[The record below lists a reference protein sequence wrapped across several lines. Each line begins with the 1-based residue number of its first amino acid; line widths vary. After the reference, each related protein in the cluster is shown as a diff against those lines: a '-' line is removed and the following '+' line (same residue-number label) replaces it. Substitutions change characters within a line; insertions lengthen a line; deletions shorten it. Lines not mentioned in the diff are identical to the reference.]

1 MYLWKKQQ
9 NRPSFHVHSN
19 TCPTG
24 SVDFSCTLL
33 YNCTSVYIIVYT
45 VSCWTSRRFRVVYV
59 SCSRCYMHPP
69 FTRVLIYPQESQ
81 NKTKQNN
88 NNNNLFSYIYRKLKP
103 NNHVSLSLKPGKSKI
118 QRVTC
123 PKCPGQLST
132 AQSTLSPRS
141 ETVLLSSTW
150 FLHPKEQLG
159 QCLTFRPR
167 FPTSITASM
176 IISSL

>member
-24 SVDFSCTLL
+24 SVDFSYLHYCVHCVLLDLQKIQSGICLLFTLL
-33 YNCTSVYIIVYT
+33 YEPTLYKGVHISPGIT
-45 VSCWTSRRFRVVYV
+45 K
-59 SCSRCYMHPP
+59 
-69 FTRVLIYPQESQ
+69 Q

-88 NNNNLFSYIYRKLKP
+88 NNNNLFSHIYRKLKP
-103 NNHVSLSLKPGKSKI
+103 NSHVSLSLKPGKSKT
-118 QRVTC
+118 QRATC